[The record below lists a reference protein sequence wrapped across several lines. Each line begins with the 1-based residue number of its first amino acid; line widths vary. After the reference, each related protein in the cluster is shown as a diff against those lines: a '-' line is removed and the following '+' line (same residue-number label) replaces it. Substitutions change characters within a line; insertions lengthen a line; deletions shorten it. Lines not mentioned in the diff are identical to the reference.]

1 MSVWVTREADTSTM
15 RLFGSFFSE
24 NGGSGEQT
32 GEMTAENQ
40 FGLSV
45 ERI

>member
-15 RLFGSFFSE
+15 RLFGSLFSE

-32 GEMTAENQ
+32 GEELES
-40 FGLSV
+40 GLV
-45 ERI
+45 LLC